1 MRDQI
6 GISLTMKRLVSA
18 LSTAFGL
25 IATILAGIGLYGIMA
40 FHVARRTKETGIGMA
55 LGVQRSGVHRLIL
68 KEAGILAIT
77 GVAAGIPFALTLSH
91 SSKCLLFQIEPTN
104 PTSYTGSALFLPT
117 IALTASLLP
126 VRHID
131 PIASLPH

>member
-6 GISLTMKRLVSA
+6 GISLTMKRLLSV

-25 IATILAGIGLYGIMA
+25 IATIPAGIGLYGIMA

-91 SSKCLLFQIEPTN
+91 YSMSRLFQIEPTN
-104 PTSYTGSALFLPT
+104 PTANTGAALFLPT
-117 IALTASLLP
+117 IALTATRMP
-126 VRHID
+126 ARRID
-131 PIASLPH
+131 PIATLRQ

>member
-1 MRDQI
+1 MPSAHARFIESRTFYRQNSAPLVTLDPAIRACAKKDETALAADNLRSMRDQI
-6 GISLTMKRLVSA
+6 DTWCPCYAPL
-18 LSTAFGL
+18 GL
-25 IATILAGIGLYGIMA
+25 IATTLAGI
-40 FHVARRTKETGIGMA
+40 V
-55 LGVQRSGVHRLIL
+55 
-68 KEAGILAIT
+68 AIT

-117 IALTASLLP
+117 IALTACLP
-126 VRHID
+126 PVCHID